1 MLSTYYAPY
10 AVGTVNRAGGNSC
23 VHGAF
28 VLGRARKSAAFMEW
42 DERGR
47 KMRQGRGEGHWGRGG
62 HRVQVATGLSKQAR
76 RGDVAVGT
84 EQVQQ

>member
-1 MLSTYYAPY
+1 MN
-10 AVGTVNRAGGNSC
+10 GAGENSC

-28 VLGRARKSAAFMEW
+28 ILAEGTQSVAFIEW

-47 KMRQGRGEGHWGRGG
+47 KIREGSGEGNQGRSG
-62 HRVQVATGLSKQAR
+62 HRLQVATGLSKQAR
-76 RGDVAVGT
+76 RGDVAVGA